1 MTTLYYRPESSIIL
15 TIFQLK
21 TQEFSEFKSPD
32 LFVIASKGWNQ
43 NMGSGGLWEGLVI
56 CLRQI
61 LLL

>member
-1 MTTLYYRPESSIIL
+1 ML

-56 CLRQI
+56 CPIQI